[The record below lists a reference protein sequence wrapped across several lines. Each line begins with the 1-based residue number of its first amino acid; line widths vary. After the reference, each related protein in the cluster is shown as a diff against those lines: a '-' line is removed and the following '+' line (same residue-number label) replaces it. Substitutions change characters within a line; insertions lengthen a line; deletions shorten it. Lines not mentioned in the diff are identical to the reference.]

1 MEPHL
6 LVVIGI
12 FLMFHCCLDRT
23 YLLEIAVS
31 SRSPTAGLS
40 AGGDL
45 LTTSFI
51 VLYSGSL
58 SGNPLLPS
66 PLSLYLSLTYRSM
79 ILVDLASPTYVL
91 VTSAARREAVSL
103 GYRPEGHT
111 SKLAN

>member
-6 LVVIGI
+6 VVVIGN

-31 SRSPTAGLS
+31 SRSPTAGF
-40 AGGDL
+40 AGVGDL

-58 SGNPLLPS
+58 SGNAPCCHLHS
-66 PLSLYLSLTYRSM
+66 LSLTHVSFDDSGGSS
-79 ILVDLASPTYVL
+79 VSNVL